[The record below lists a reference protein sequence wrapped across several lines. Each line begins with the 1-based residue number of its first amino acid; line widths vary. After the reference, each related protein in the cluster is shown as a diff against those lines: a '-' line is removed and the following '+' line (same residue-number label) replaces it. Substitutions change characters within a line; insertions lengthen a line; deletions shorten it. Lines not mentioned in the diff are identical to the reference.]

1 MHWRKAWAAN
11 WEEVRFCSA
20 ACRKN
25 RPGETDTQLEQ
36 MIVRL
41 LDQRSAGASICPSE
55 VARAV
60 KADDWEGLMEPT
72 RCAARRLVVSGVVEI
87 TQGGK
92 VVEPSTARGP
102 IRIRL
107 AQVSVEPELVT
118 RKGKKP

>member
-1 MHWRKAWAAN
+1 MHWRKAWAAH

-36 MIVRL
+36 MIISL

-60 KADDWEGLMEPT
+60 KPNDWEELMEPT
-72 RCAARRLVVSGVVEI
+72 RCAARRLVALGVVEI
-87 TQGGK
+87 TQRGS

-107 AQVSVEPELVT
+107 VQIVAEPELVA
-118 RKGKKP
+118 RKGKK